1 MIYTK
6 DETAYILKHE
16 TGKYFLMPKQVPL
29 DFDFLTEDPVEATR
43 FHSRYPA
50 EYTIKRNK
58 EMDRSTI
65 RWNSERALI
74 ETISA
79 CTVKELKIHTEY
91 EVEE

>member
-1 MIYTK
+1 MIYTR

-29 DFDFLTEDPVEATR
+29 DFDFLTDDPVEATR

-50 EYTIKRNK
+50 ELVVKHNK
-58 EMDRSTI
+58 ELDRKTM
-65 RWNSERALI
+65 RWNSERVLAD
-74 ETISA
+74 TISA
-79 CTVKELKIHTEY
+79 CTVKELKTHTEY